1 MSTIV
6 IKDLPENI
14 ELDRQA
20 MIAITGG
27 ARTRGPQA
35 FRTRTMIKGTGILNY
50 PGNPTPSQPIE
61 TFARSVIRKPQGQ
74 EQAD

>member
-1 MSTIV
+1 MTTIV

-27 ARTRGPQA
+27 ARTRGHQPGRA
-35 FRTRTMIKGTGILNY
+35 RSILRSTGILNY
-50 PGNPTPSQPIE
+50 PANAPSPQQPTIFTQ
-61 TFARSVIRKPQGQ
+61 SVIGKSRK
-74 EQAD
+74 

>member
-1 MSTIV
+1 MTTIV

-27 ARTRGPQA
+27 ARTRGTQPVRA
-35 FRTRTMIKGTGILNY
+35 RSILRSTGILNY
-50 PGNPTPSQPIE
+50 PASATSPQQPTIFRQ
-61 TFARSVIRKPQGQ
+61 SVIGKARK
-74 EQAD
+74 